1 MHRPCIFSISRQGAD
16 SGSAPWSITTL
27 LGLHTSV
34 TVLLDGLVCWLPSA
48 LSISYTAS
56 GSSSN
61 SDVIKKKYGDRVK
74 EKIPFQPGETQF
86 VANYQRAV
94 TTVVNEMDDEERKNA
109 EELVDSWNKDGP
121 PGAYQLK

>member
-1 MHRPCIFSISRQGAD
+1 M
-16 SGSAPWSITTL
+16 
-27 LGLHTSV
+27 
-34 TVLLDGLVCWLPSA
+34 
-48 LSISYTAS
+48 
-56 GSSSN
+56 
-61 SDVIKKKYGDRVK
+61 IKKKYGDRVK
-74 EKIPFQPGETQF
+74 DKIPFQPGETQF